1 MSPTSLTD
9 MNDKSF
15 AVRRDVKT
23 VLNNASFG
31 RFHVKDMEV
40 SKDVDGNTHV
50 SAEVVKRNSPSN
62 EDFMPHRSMVMM
74 MEEQEVIGM
83 KDGKVRFRFY

>member
-1 MSPTSLTD
+1 
-9 MNDKSF
+9 MNDRSF
-15 AVRRDVKT
+15 DVLRDVKT

-40 SKDVDGNTHV
+40 SEHGDGTIHV
-50 SAEVVKRNSPSN
+50 SAEVAKRNSPSS
-62 EDFMPHRSMVMM
+62 DGFMPHKSLIKIMG
-74 MEEQEVIGM
+74 EKEVIGM